1 MTQLLYSDAVVGF
14 LHEFAHTSDHR
25 PEVLLSFGFVP
36 KLESKIGL
44 IDWLIQDPG
53 NEAVA
58 REQDFV
64 KALAAR
70 EPGERRPQ
78 LVDLYKRVVD
88 GVGGL
93 GFPLSIHFEAPYG
106 LARPAFE
113 TFAEML
119 EYWSPAVS

>member
-1 MTQLLYSDAVVGF
+1 
-14 LHEFAHTSDHR
+14 
-25 PEVLLSFGFVP
+25 
-36 KLESKIGL
+36 
-44 IDWLIQDPG
+44 
-53 NEAVA
+53 
-58 REQDFV
+58 
-64 KALAAR
+64 
-70 EPGERRPQ
+70 GERRPQ